1 MRSDTSSSTASSP
14 DLPAPLLT
22 ETQAAEILQLTPR
35 ALQAWRYQ
43 GRGPRFVK
51 ISARAVRYR
60 LDDLEEWIETRL
72 RRSTSDP
79 GLEATGGY

>member
-1 MRSDTSSSTASSP
+1 MKDTTSA
-14 DLPAPLLT
+14 ARQQQPLLT
-22 ETQAAEILQLTPR
+22 EIEAADLLRLTPR

-60 LDDLEEWIETRL
+60 PEDLDQWIEDHL
-72 RRSTSDP
+72 RSSTWESGD
-79 GLEATGGY
+79 

>member
-1 MRSDTSSSTASSP
+1 MHDHAASTR
-14 DLPAPLLT
+14 DRNRLPAPLLT
-22 ETQAAEILQLTPR
+22 EIQAAEILQLTPR

-60 LDDLEEWIETRL
+60 LDDVEAWIENRL

-79 GLEATGGY
+79 GAGV

>member
-1 MRSDTSSSTASSP
+1 MTASAQSTRDRP
-14 DLPAPLLT
+14 PAPLLT
-22 ETQAAEILQLTPR
+22 EQEAAAYLKLTRR

-60 LDDLEEWIETRL
+60 PEDLETWVETHL
-72 RRSTSDP
+72 RTSTVDP
-79 GLEATGGY
+79 GSA